1 MIALKDNPQVRRW
14 LSFLVGGGLNT
25 GLTYG
30 LYLLLSYL
38 IDYQIAYAIAYAA
51 GIVFAYFFNA
61 KVVFKVEQSLL
72 GMAIYPTIYLVQ
84 YIFGALLLNLLVAE
98 RSGFQPVDNA
108 EVSGLKDLGERL
120 TREAL
125 ESLRQT
131 AVTPPA
137 GQRNGAAEPP
147 VS

>member
-30 LYLLLSYL
+30 LYLLLGYL
-38 IDYQIAYAIAYAA
+38 IDYQIAYATAYAA

-61 KVVFKVEQSLL
+61 KIVFKVEQSLL

-84 YIFGALLLNLLVAE
+84 YIFGALLLNLLVEHLHLHKAIAPILVILLLLP
-98 RSGFQPVDNA
+98 SSYLLNKLV
-108 EVSGLKDLGERL
+108 LK
-120 TREAL
+120 A
-125 ESLRQT
+125 
-131 AVTPPA
+131 TPKTKP
-137 GQRNGAAEPP
+137 
-147 VS
+147 SKD